1 VRSFQ
6 GRKKNGGTRHLV
18 GPHDHLALSAAL
30 RAGWAIRAEWMR
42 RISRRPGIFRPAEK
56 GNYAF
61 VRQSNCLDSVRPQ
74 DTDRAHMGETAASAD
89 PRTNVDNH
97 NLLPLGLIIV
107 FGIFASTMPQPQALG
122 KLPLQFLLKNDV
134 HITREQMAAF
144 FFWCGL
150 AWYLKPF
157 AGILTDALPF
167 FGTRRRHY
175 LLFSSALTALSWIG
189 MGFLP
194 HTYSSLLLGA
204 MIVNLFMVMAST
216 VTGAYLVEAGQRMS
230 ATGRLTA
237 LRMVVYNFCTLIQ
250 GPLGGLLATVGFIWA
265 TGANAALALTIFPI
279 AYIYLKEQGAAQYRS
294 SVVFQNAGQQ
304 LKTIIRSKNL
314 WVALLFIALF
324 YFSPGFSTPLFYM
337 QTDELHFSK
346 QAIGN
351 LGVFSGA
358 FAILA
363 AILYS
368 QLIKRFHIRILLL
381 IAVAASACGTL
392 LYLFY
397 SNWIRAIWIESQN
410 GFLFAFAEITI
421 LDLAARATPKGCEG
435 LGYSLML
442 SVRNVALF
450 GADVVGSYLADHK
463 WPFANLVYL
472 NAGTTAVVLILV
484 PLLPATLMQS
494 KDAAL
499 KKGGSE

>member
-1 VRSFQ
+1 MAETDAFAAPRPKVENRS
-6 GRKKNGGTRHLV
+6 
-18 GPHDHLALSAAL
+18 
-30 RAGWAIRAEWMR
+30 
-42 RISRRPGIFRPAEK
+42 
-56 GNYAF
+56 
-61 VRQSNCLDSVRPQ
+61 
-74 DTDRAHMGETAASAD
+74 
-89 PRTNVDNH
+89 
-97 NLLPLGLIIV
+97 LLPLALVII

-134 HITREQMAAF
+134 HVTREQMAAF

-150 AWYLKPF
+150 AWYLKPL
-157 AGILTDALPF
+157 AGILTDAFPF

-189 MGFLP
+189 MAFLP
-194 HTYSSLLLGA
+194 HTYGALLLGA
-204 MIVNLFMVMAST
+204 MIVNLSMVMGST
-216 VTGAYLVEAGQRMS
+216 VIGAYLVEAGQRMG

-250 GPLGGLLATVGFIWA
+250 GPLGGFLATVGFTWA

-279 AYIYLKEQGAAQYRS
+279 AFIYLKEQRAVQDRTN
-294 SVVFQNAGQQ
+294 VVFGNAAQQ
-304 LKTIIRSKNL
+304 LKTIMRSKNL
-314 WVALLFIALF
+314 WVALVFIALF
-324 YFSPGFSTPLFYM
+324 HFSPGFNTPLFYI

-358 FAILA
+358 CAILA

-368 QLIKRFHIRILLL
+368 QLIKHFNIRILLL
-381 IAVAASACGTL
+381 MTVTASACGTL
-392 LYLFY
+392 FYLFY
-397 SNWIRAIWIESQN
+397 SSWIPAVLIECQN
-410 GFLFAFAEITI
+410 GFFFGLAEITI

-442 SVRNVALF
+442 SIRNVALF

-463 WPFANLVYL
+463 WPFAHLVYL
-472 NAGTTAVVLILV
+472 NAGTTAVVLVIV
-484 PLLPATLMQS
+484 PLLPAALMLS

-499 KKGGSE
+499 NKGDANEK

>member
-1 VRSFQ
+1 
-6 GRKKNGGTRHLV
+6 
-18 GPHDHLALSAAL
+18 
-30 RAGWAIRAEWMR
+30 
-42 RISRRPGIFRPAEK
+42 
-56 GNYAF
+56 
-61 VRQSNCLDSVRPQ
+61 
-74 DTDRAHMGETAASAD
+74 MGET
-89 PRTNVDNH
+89 PRPPTNVDKH

-107 FGIFASTMPQPQALG
+107 FGIFASTLPQTSGLG

-134 HITREQMAAF
+134 HVSREQMAAF

-150 AWYLKPF
+150 AWYLKPV
-157 AGILTDALPF
+157 AGILTDAFPF

-175 LLFSSALTALSWIG
+175 LLFSSVLAALSWIG

-194 HTYSSLLLGA
+194 HTYGALLCGA
-204 MIVNLFMVMAST
+204 MTVELFLVMTST
-216 VTGAYLVEAGQRMS
+216 VIGGFLVEAGQRMG

-237 LRMVVYNFCTLIQ
+237 LRMFAFNFCTLVQ
-250 GPLGGLLATVGFIWA
+250 GPLGGLLATAGFMWA
-265 TGANAALALTIFPI
+265 AGANAVFPLTIFPI
-279 AYIYLKEQGAAQYRS
+279 AYIFLKEQRAAQQRS
-294 SVVFQNAGQQ
+294 GVVLQNAGQQ
-304 LKTIIRSKNL
+304 LKTILRSKDL
-314 WVALLFIALF
+314 WMALLFIALF
-324 YFSPGFSTPLFYM
+324 YFSPGFSTPLFYK

-363 AILYS
+363 AILYG
-368 QLIKRFHIRILLL
+368 QLIKRVHIRILLF
-381 IAVAASACGTL
+381 IGVATAASGTL

-397 SNWIRAIWIESQN
+397 STWTRALFIESQN
-410 GFLFAFAEITI
+410 GLFFGFAELAI

-442 SVRNVALF
+442 SIRNVALF

-472 NAGTTAVVLILV
+472 NAGTTAIVLILL
-484 PLLPATLMQS
+484 PLLPAALMRS
-494 KDAAL
+494 KDTLAS
-499 KKGGSE
+499 KTK

>member
-1 VRSFQ
+1 
-6 GRKKNGGTRHLV
+6 
-18 GPHDHLALSAAL
+18 
-30 RAGWAIRAEWMR
+30 
-42 RISRRPGIFRPAEK
+42 
-56 GNYAF
+56 
-61 VRQSNCLDSVRPQ
+61 
-74 DTDRAHMGETAASAD
+74 MGET
-89 PRTNVDNH
+89 PRPPTNVDKH

-107 FGIFASTMPQPQALG
+107 FGIFASTLPQTSGLG

-134 HITREQMAAF
+134 HVSREQMAAF

-150 AWYLKPF
+150 AWYLKPV
-157 AGILTDALPF
+157 AGILTDAFPF

-175 LLFSSALTALSWIG
+175 LLFSSVLAALSWIG

-194 HTYSSLLLGA
+194 HTYGALLCGA
-204 MIVNLFMVMAST
+204 MTVELFLVMTST
-216 VTGAYLVEAGQRMS
+216 VIGGFLVEAGQRMG

-237 LRMVVYNFCTLIQ
+237 LRMVAFNFCTLVQ
-250 GPLGGLLATVGFIWA
+250 GPLGGLLATAGFMWA
-265 TGANAALALTIFPI
+265 AGANAVFPLTIFPI
-279 AYIYLKEQGAAQYRS
+279 AYIFLKEQRAAQQRS
-294 SVVFQNAGQQ
+294 GVVLQNAGQQ
-304 LKTIIRSKNL
+304 LKTILRSKDL
-314 WVALLFIALF
+314 WMALLFIALF
-324 YFSPGFSTPLFYM
+324 YFSPGFSTPLFYK

-363 AILYS
+363 AILYG
-368 QLIKRFHIRILLL
+368 QLIKRVHIRILLF
-381 IAVAASACGTL
+381 IGVATAASGTL

-397 SNWIRAIWIESQN
+397 STWTRALFIESQN
-410 GFLFAFAEITI
+410 GLFFGFAELAI

-442 SVRNVALF
+442 SIRNVALF

-472 NAGTTAVVLILV
+472 NAGTTAIVLILL
-484 PLLPATLMQS
+484 PLLPAALMRS
-494 KDAAL
+494 KDTLAS
-499 KKGGSE
+499 KTE